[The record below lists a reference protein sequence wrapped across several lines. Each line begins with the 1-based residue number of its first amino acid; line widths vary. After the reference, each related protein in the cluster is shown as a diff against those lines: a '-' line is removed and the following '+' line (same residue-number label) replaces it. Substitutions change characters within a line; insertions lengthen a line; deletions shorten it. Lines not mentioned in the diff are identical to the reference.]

1 MTKRTVCK
9 RLGHLW
15 EMRGRQW
22 FIWRRKK
29 CWAFPHSDGSKMVG
43 QGSRRR
49 ELSGCHDLQGYSS
62 LSIKITMPN
71 IFYWVYQLVSDK
83 WNQRYTIIF
92 LQMLRVALSCKEP
105 HPNSKMS
112 KMQTGVSGIGWQR
125 LICHLQ
131 NKTTGIGYDK

>member
-1 MTKRTVCK
+1 
-9 RLGHLW
+9 
-15 EMRGRQW
+15 MRG
-22 FIWRRKK
+22 FPTLRRL
-29 CWAFPHSDGSKMVG
+29 KMVG

-49 ELSGCHDLQGYSS
+49 EPSGCHDLPGYSS

-92 LQMLRVALSCKEP
+92 STNVKSGPFLQRASPQLKA
-105 HPNSKMS
+105 SKT
-112 KMQTGVSGIGWQR
+112 QTGVSGIGWQR